1 MFKTAASL
9 SLRISRKHI
18 NSNSFCF
25 VHGCENFWGKRDA
38 KRDGKREEDDANV
51 FVPARGRVRSRPL
64 HQQASIGCISGI
76 FHFFS
81 RHHSHP
87 RKRLTPA
94 SKKENAV
101 ISPLKRNEAEHE
113 DGKKRDAYLAVTAP
127 SSAAEIRRRRSCDA
141 PRSPTIPAEIRRSC
155 SAAASPRG
163 AAPALVARLM
173 GLDAPPPTSPQPP
186 RSPPIAPPETAAEK
200 RRKLLGALERC
211 DEDLKALRRIIE
223 AVRSAEMRVKALG
236 AADRTVGI
244 RGWRGGSGGGRGRG
258 SSRALIR
265 CSTRSRRL
273 GFDPKGWTNTTRKS
287 AGAATTTVGSRI
299 VKPSRM
305 GVAFSGN
312 HNMEPRGIIHRPTTI
327 EGLPS
332 MYKGAKAFDDFG
344 AERISAGTDVGG
356 RRLQWRRRRRSLAMA
371 QSVDEVWEE
380 GVWEEKWELGRMV
393 VGLEW
398 DILECLVEDVVLE
411 LLLSHDQCVWNFSL
425 MPLRRCR
432 KSYEYSERSIL
443 LPNGEIVG
451 EVTKSYTFLYK
462 INKREIDGLFAKE
475 SLNP

>member
-1 MFKTAASL
+1 MRNEMGNAKKTMLTS
-9 SLRISRKHI
+9 SSRREAG
-18 NSNSFCF
+18 SG
-25 VHGCENFWGKRDA
+25 HGPSTSKR
-38 KRDGKREEDDANV
+38 
-51 FVPARGRVRSRPL
+51 
-64 HQQASIGCISGI
+64 SIGCISGI

-186 RSPPIAPPETAAEK
+186 R
-200 RRKLLGALERC
+200 KLLGALERC

-236 AADRTVGI
+236 AAGSDGGDSRMERGI
-244 RGWRGGSGGGRGRG
+244 RWWEGKGELPSPNSVLDAI
-258 SSRALIR
+258 SSPRF
-265 CSTRSRRL
+265 RSKRL
-273 GFDPKGWTNTTRKS
+273 DQYDEKS

-432 KSYEYSERSIL
+432 KRL
-443 LPNGEIVG
+443 C
-451 EVTKSYTFLYK
+451 F
-462 INKREIDGLFAKE
+462 
-475 SLNP
+475 